1 MPSNTAAASTMRN
14 AHSDTTGFQS
24 GSGAGGSDDFAKLGE
39 RAGFVP
45 PRPRPARSSDSSSD
59 EEGDGKGGE
68 RVQNATA
75 PKWKGKRDDRDRWKR
90 LRQDCP
96 THLGRRGNGSEERRR
111 QQKRQERL
119 YALLCAIQR
128 HTQRESNRRETLR
141 DMREARGAM
150 QNWRVKIKTDKWAQV
165 QTYTDEIEKTQS
177 ELQRVREEQ
186 LQETRSNLR
195 NLQDEVED
203 KARQLITYES
213 ALEQPTSVNQAKA
226 GNPQIGRLHM
236 ADAVGTAERLVEA
249 TTGHLTGSPF
259 FQKRVGD
266 YTLFGYG
273 DATVAD
279 FASNSGTKN
288 GTANGLTS
296 RAESRGLVLDMSAN
310 TVVSRPLH
318 KFWSDGQLRAVKLG
332 VNKKNMGTL
341 KVQEAT
347 EKLDGAM
354 VYAVP
359 VGHTFELWTRNG
371 PTHHGNIATTWAVQ
385 QGTSCDNRDFAG
397 LFAECEYK
405 GATPIFEWL
414 GPQVGGK
421 VRHMETRLV
430 LTQIRNKVTGEYWQG
445 DQREDITQ
453 RHNVE
458 CVQRHAEFEGKTI
471 KEVTTLVQ
479 QMQGLEG
486 YVLRMTS
493 GLFVKMKT
501 KWWQKASMKV
511 YQRWPT
517 EYHKRDAQ
525 IRQLQKIDKMELR
538 GLRARV
544 KGWPGSKSPAR
555 VLEMFPTAEKVEA
568 RYEREGGKRGAVVV
582 SFADSDSQQRAIA
595 GGGLQNVQLEP
606 AYSCRT
612 SSDHKHRVK
621 TWYATNQHERLPRKP
636 TSNLVATA
644 AKVIAGAHN
653 KAEAKRFKKDCVA
666 ALEDNQR
673 YDSELAEHLAFI
685 MLEARE
691 RSWQDADPEGYMTV
705 HIRGGSEMGY
715 RHRQAE
721 ERAAGHEAE
730 RQAVDSLVAYEVP
743 YE

>member
-1 MPSNTAAASTMRN
+1 
-14 AHSDTTGFQS
+14 
-24 GSGAGGSDDFAKLGE
+24 
-39 RAGFVP
+39 
-45 PRPRPARSSDSSSD
+45 
-59 EEGDGKGGE
+59 
-68 RVQNATA
+68 
-75 PKWKGKRDDRDRWKR
+75 
-90 LRQDCP
+90 
-96 THLGRRGNGSEERRR
+96 
-111 QQKRQERL
+111 
-119 YALLCAIQR
+119 
-128 HTQRESNRRETLR
+128 
-141 DMREARGAM
+141 
-150 QNWRVKIKTDKWAQV
+150 
-165 QTYTDEIEKTQS
+165 
-177 ELQRVREEQ
+177 
-186 LQETRSNLR
+186 
-195 NLQDEVED
+195 
-203 KARQLITYES
+203 
-213 ALEQPTSVNQAKA
+213 
-226 GNPQIGRLHM
+226 
-236 ADAVGTAERLVEA
+236 
-249 TTGHLTGSPF
+249 
-259 FQKRVGD
+259 
-266 YTLFGYG
+266 
-273 DATVAD
+273 
-279 FASNSGTKN
+279 
-288 GTANGLTS
+288 
-296 RAESRGLVLDMSAN
+296 
-310 TVVSRPLH
+310 
-318 KFWSDGQLRAVKLG
+318 
-332 VNKKNMGTL
+332 
-341 KVQEAT
+341 
-347 EKLDGAM
+347 
-354 VYAVP
+354 
-359 VGHTFELWTRNG
+359 
-371 PTHHGNIATTWAVQ
+371 
-385 QGTSCDNRDFAG
+385 
-397 LFAECEYK
+397 
-405 GATPIFEWL
+405 
-414 GPQVGGK
+414 
-421 VRHMETRLV
+421 
-430 LTQIRNKVTGEYWQG
+430 
-445 DQREDITQ
+445 
-453 RHNVE
+453 
-458 CVQRHAEFEGKTI
+458 
-471 KEVTTLVQ
+471 
-479 QMQGLEG
+479 
-486 YVLRMTS
+486 
-493 GLFVKMKT
+493 
-501 KWWQKASMKV
+501 MKV